1 MRRATKYILAIAIV
15 GLVYLCAY
23 SYWNNQPFH
32 DDIGLDFLFIYLAGG
47 IAGFIAA
54 LAAIVFDFKR
64 SSLFYLSVCLFNLSL
79 GHIFITTGFSGVFIA
94 FLLPVIMGLTMLIMH
109 VNALKQKQ

>member
-1 MRRATKYILAIAIV
+1 MRRATKYILAFAIV
-15 GLVYLCAY
+15 GIIYLTA
-23 SYWNNQPFH
+23 F
-32 DDIGLDFLFIYLAGG
+32 GLHALLKQDVLGLGWLFIYASAMILA
-47 IAGFIAA
+47 FIAA
-54 LAAIVFDFKR
+54 LASIVFDFKR
-64 SSLFYLSVCLFNLSL
+64 SSLFYLSACLFNLSL